1 MTIHFTIKTRI
12 VSEPRSGRCATF
24 VRVPLYVRIKDGR
37 GVDQQLRTNIL
48 VNPYWWDRLREEI
61 SCRSACPE
69 KERLETNDAVIAL
82 RRYLTSDYLA
92 DRRNNS
98 VTDHWL
104 QTKLAHYFHIDNG
117 MGDLETLFG
126 QFCNDR
132 EISRSRKQ
140 QYMTLMD
147 LLLRFEA
154 YVRLTVDKKFSLDVA
169 QFNEKMLKSL
179 QVYIKREPDLYDQ
192 YPEFYSQF
200 GLMRHP
206 RPRGMNT
213 INDLFKKLRAFVN
226 WCQDRGLT
234 ENSPFENIKLDHELY
249 GTPVCLSQEEVNTIL
264 FADMEDAALEE
275 LRDIFVFQCNIGCR
289 ISDLLR
295 LTESAV
301 VDDAISYIP
310 TKTIRSRARTIVVP
324 LNSVARSIIQ
334 KYSGRC
340 NGKLL
345 PFVSTQKYNIAIKKI
360 LRRAGVTRLVTV
372 LDPLTSQEKRVPICD
387 IGSSHMARRSF
398 INNLY
403 GKVKD
408 PALVASLTGHVEG
421 SQAFSRYRDIDTK
434 MKRELVELL
443 D

>member
-12 VSEPRSGRCATF
+12 VSEPRSGRYATF

-37 GVDQQLRTNIL
+37 SVDQQLRTSIL
-48 VNPYWWDRLREEI
+48 VNPYWWDRLREEV

-82 RRYLTSDYLA
+82 RRYLTTDYLA

-98 VTDHWL
+98 VNERWL
-104 QTKLAHYFHIDNG
+104 QTKLAHYFHIGNG
-117 MGDLETLFG
+117 MGDLERLFG

-132 EISRSRKQ
+132 EISKSRKQ
-140 QYMTLMD
+140 QYMTLME

-154 YVRLTVDKKFSLDVA
+154 YVRFTVDKKFSLDVA
-169 QFNEKMLKSL
+169 QINEKLLKSL
-179 QVYIKREPDLYDQ
+179 QIYIKREPELYDQ
-192 YPEFYSQF
+192 YPDFYSQF
-200 GLMRHP
+200 GMMRHP

-226 WCQDRGLT
+226 WCQDKGMT
-234 ENSPFENIKLDHELY
+234 EVSPFENIKLDHELY
-249 GTPVCLSQEEVNTIL
+249 GTPVCLTQDEVNAIL
-264 FADMEDAALEE
+264 YADMEDEGLEQ

-301 VDDAISYIP
+301 VDDSISYIP
-310 TKTIRSRARTIVVP
+310 VKTIRSRAKTVVVP
-324 LNSVARSIIQ
+324 LNSIARSIIK
-334 KYSGRC
+334 KYSGKC

-345 PFVSTQKYNIAIKKI
+345 PFVSTQKYNLAIKKI
-360 LRRAGVTRLVTV
+360 LRRAGVTRMVTI

-434 MKRELVELL
+434 IKRELVELL